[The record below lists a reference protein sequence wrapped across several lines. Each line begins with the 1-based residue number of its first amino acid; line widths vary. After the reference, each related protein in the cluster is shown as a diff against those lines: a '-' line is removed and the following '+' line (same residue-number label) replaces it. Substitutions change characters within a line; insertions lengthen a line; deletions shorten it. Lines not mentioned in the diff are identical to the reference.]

1 MITLSA
7 SAPIQQKK
15 NRHIKK
21 DTAALSGGSVEYQIN
36 QSRLVQARRRR
47 EAKPAMPS
55 SAIAPGAG
63 TTASRFVDGA
73 VVVTVAP
80 VTPSFTAL
88 VPFQKTLVLPGAM
101 TK

>member
-7 SAPIQQKK
+7 SAPIQHKK
-15 NRHIKK
+15 NRRIKK
-21 DTAALSGGSVEYQIN
+21 DTAALSGGSVSYRIN

-47 EAKPAMPS
+47 EEKPAKPI
-55 SAIAPGAG
+55 SASAPGAG
-63 TTASRFVDGA
+63 MRFVDGA

-80 VTPSFTAL
+80 VTPSLTAL